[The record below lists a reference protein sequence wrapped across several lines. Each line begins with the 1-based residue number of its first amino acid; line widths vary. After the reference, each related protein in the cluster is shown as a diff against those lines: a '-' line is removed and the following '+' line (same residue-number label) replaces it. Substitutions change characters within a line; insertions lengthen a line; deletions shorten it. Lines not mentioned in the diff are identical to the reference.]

1 MPPFGGGGIF
11 QLIASSGR
19 QDAMLMGDIRFNNRR
34 HNMQLYAQFEH
45 MYKCEC
51 CSELTENNKIHHLD
65 NILCRDCKNTLLRL
79 VQRAKG
85 QLKYTYPGI
94 KIKQVGKWQYNTLVA
109 ISASCAD
116 ESATLANLLVD
127 KMGFKHFGDLR
138 HIHHKMIQ
146 LVTVGAP
153 ETIRELGGGT
163 SYVTYIQFDIKP
175 IMNIDSDGSTSH
187 NNLVK
192 LATSAVGKHIAGF
205 EILPSELLDPIITAQ
220 PILGIRFLID
230 YNPTTVHETSYHE

>member
-1 MPPFGGGGIF
+1 MLLFFITLQIILQMPPFGGIF
-11 QLIASSGR
+11 QLIAASGR
-19 QDAMLMGDIRFNNRR
+19 QDTMLMGDFRFNNRR
-34 HNMQLYAQFEH
+34 HNMQLYSQFEH

-51 CSELTENNKIHHLD
+51 CNELTENNKIHNLD
-65 NILCRDCKNTLLRL
+65 SILCRDCKNILMRL
-79 VQRAKG
+79 VRRAKG
-85 QLKYTYPGI
+85 QLKNIYPGI
-94 KIKQVGKWQYNTLVA
+94 KINQVGKWQYNTLVA

-138 HIHHKMIQ
+138 HTQHKMIQ

-192 LATSAVGKHIAGF
+192 LATSVVGKHIAGF
-205 EILPSELLDPIITAQ
+205 EILPSELLDPIIIAQ
-220 PILGIRFLID
+220 PILGVRFLFA
-230 YNPTTVHETSYHE
+230 